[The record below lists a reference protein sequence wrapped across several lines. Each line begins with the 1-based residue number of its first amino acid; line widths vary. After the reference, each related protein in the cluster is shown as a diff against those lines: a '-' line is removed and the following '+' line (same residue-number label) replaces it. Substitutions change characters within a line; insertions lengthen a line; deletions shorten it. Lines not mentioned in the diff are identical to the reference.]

1 MKKINRKEN
10 RRKKMSSA
18 VWGDKIKITIFGE
31 SHSEAIGVVI
41 DNLPAGASLDMDG
54 IKREMARRAP
64 NGGEFSTPRKEAD
77 EVEIIC
83 GYFNGKTTGTPL
95 CGIIKNTNT
104 KSKDYDL
111 LKEVF
116 RPGHSDF
123 GYYLKS
129 GGNNDY
135 RGGGHSSGR
144 LTAPIVFCGA
154 ICKQL
159 LREKGVAIG
168 SHISSIADIKDAS
181 FDTSIPAAQLDG
193 LTKEVF
199 PLLDKSKFEAMRSA
213 IATAKAQGDSVGGV
227 IECAIVGLDGG
238 VGEPFFGSIESK
250 LASLLFSV
258 PAVKGV
264 QFGKGYALTKMRGS
278 EANDPFEYAGGKV
291 VTKTNNNGG
300 ILGGISTGMPIVF
313 DVAIKPTASIFKEQD
328 SINIKTKE
336 NTKLK
341 IQGRHD
347 PCIAVRALPVIEA
360 VAALA
365 IYDLLR

>member
-1 MKKINRKEN
+1 MG
-10 RRKKMSSA
+10 A
-18 VWGDKIKITIFGE
+18 VWGNKIKITIFGE
-31 SHSEAIGVVI
+31 SHSEAIGIVV
-41 DNLPAGASLDMDG
+41 DGLPSGVNLDMEEV
-54 IKREMARRAP
+54 KREMARRAP

-77 EVEIIC
+77 EVEIVS
-83 GYFNGKTTGTPL
+83 GYFDGKTTGTPL

-104 KSKDYDL
+104 KSKDYSL

-116 RPGHSDF
+116 RPGHSDY

-159 LREKGVAIG
+159 LREKGISIG
-168 SHISSIADIKDAS
+168 SHISSIANIKDETFPID
-181 FDTSIPAAQLDG
+181 FDSEKLEK
-193 LTKEVF
+193 LTGEVF
-199 PLLDKSKFEAMRSA
+199 PLLDKSKFETMRSA
-213 IATAKAQGDSVGGV
+213 ILEAREQGDSVGGV
-227 IECAIVGLDGG
+227 IECMISGLEGG
-238 VGEPFFGSIESK
+238 VGEPFFDSIESR

-264 QFGKGYALTKMRGS
+264 QFGKGYKLTEMKGS
-278 EANDPFEYAGGKV
+278 EANDAFEFVSGKV

-328 SINIKTKE
+328 SINITTGE

-347 PCIAVRALPVIEA
+347 SCIVVRAVPVIEA
-360 VAALA
+360 VAAIA
-365 IYDLLR
+365 IYDFLR

>member
-1 MKKINRKEN
+1 MG
-10 RRKKMSSA
+10 A

-41 DNLPAGASLDMDG
+41 DGLPAGVRLDMDE

-64 NGGEFSTPRKEAD
+64 NGGEFSTPRKEGD
-77 EVEIIC
+77 EVEIVS
-83 GYFNGKTTGTPL
+83 GYFDGKTTGTPL
-95 CGIIKNTNT
+95 CGIIRNTNT
-104 KSKDYDL
+104 TSKDYARF
-111 LKEVF
+111 KEVF
-116 RPGHSDF
+116 RPGHSDY

-129 GGNNDY
+129 DGNNDY

-159 LREKGVAIG
+159 LKEKGIVIG
-168 SHISSIADIKDAS
+168 SHIASIANINDDLFPINIDKKC
-181 FDTSIPAAQLDG
+181 LEK
-193 LTKEVF
+193 LTGEVF
-199 PLLDKSKFEAMRSA
+199 PLLDKSKFEAMRTA
-213 IATAKAQGDSVGGV
+213 ILDAREQGDSVGGV
-227 IECAIVGLDGG
+227 IECAISGIAGG
-238 VGEPFFGSIESK
+238 VGEPFFDSIESK

-264 QFGKGYALTKMRGS
+264 QFGKGYALTKMKGS
-278 EANDPFEYAGGKV
+278 QANDAFEYAGKNI

-328 SINIKTKE
+328 SINIATGK
-336 NTKLK
+336 NTRLK

-347 PCIAVRALPVIEA
+347 SCIVVRAVPVIEA
-360 VAALA
+360 VSAIA

>member
-1 MKKINRKEN
+1 M
-10 RRKKMSSA
+10 SA

-41 DNLPAGASLDMDG
+41 DNLPSGIELDFDE

-64 NGGEFSTPRKEAD
+64 NGGEFSTPRKESD
-77 EVEIIC
+77 EVEIVS
-83 GYFNGKTTGTPL
+83 GYFDGKTTGTPL
-95 CGIIKNTNT
+95 CGIIRNTNT
-104 KSKDYDL
+104 KSKDYSL
-111 LKEVF
+111 LKDVF
-116 RPGHSDF
+116 RPGHSDY

-129 GGNNDY
+129 EGNNDY

-144 LTAPIVFCGA
+144 LTAPLVFCGA

-159 LREKGVAIG
+159 LRKKGISIG
-168 SHISSIADIKDAS
+168 SHIQSIADVKDNS
-181 FDTSIPAAQLDG
+181 FGIVVDGSQLEN
-193 LTKEVF
+193 LSKEVF
-199 PLLDKSKFEAMRSA
+199 PLLDKSKFENMRK
-213 IATAKAQGDSVGGV
+213 IITEAKEQGDSVGGV
-227 IECAIVGLDGG
+227 IECAVSGLQGG
-238 VGEPFFGSIESK
+238 VGEPFFDSIESR

-264 QFGKGYALTKMRGS
+264 QFGKGYQLTTMKGS
-278 EANDPFEYAGGKV
+278 EANDPFEFVDGKV

-313 DVAIKPTASIFKEQD
+313 NVAIKPTASIFKEQD

-336 NTKLK
+336 NTRLT

-347 PCIAVRALPVIEA
+347 SCIVVRAVPVIEA
-360 VAALA
+360 VAAIA
-365 IYDLLR
+365 IYDFLR